1 MEKKCSHHHNR
12 LVCRNSRR
20 ERVPPDPNRSNGS
33 GAGRTNGGKV
43 RRMKVFVSPTTGGH
57 LEVSVSRQ
65 ETVRGLKQ
73 VLARKY
79 RIAPARLHLLH
90 KDR

>member
-1 MEKKCSHHHNR
+1 
-12 LVCRNSRR
+12 
-20 ERVPPDPNRSNGS
+20 
-33 GAGRTNGGKV
+33 
-43 RRMKVFVSPTTGGH
+43 MKVFVSPTTGGH
-57 LEVSVSRQ
+57 LEVCVSQQ

-90 KDR
+90 KDRYVRMFFLYVCVSVCVCVCVK